1 MKTLASILLPL
12 VLLGAP
18 STPDPDTV
26 TAMARKAPA
35 EFAADAM
42 IRVASNAKLDAR
54 TRVKLLTEAF
64 RLAGGAQ
71 HPLKLRGAITRS
83 GSDGAFLERAY
94 RQELDT
100 LSLRLRAVREMLPLD
115 GAKASKLF
123 FSIPRPAVP
132 PVHCEEIVVYDVDLY
147 YDGLGAIAKL
157 GHRDL
162 GKLLKERVGG
172 ITSPA
177 QVAPVARLLRQAGLN
192 DADLRKLTDSFATR
206 VSAVAGDDRSF
217 TYYATAAAPAIQDL
231 VEELKRRNLP
241 ALPLAEAFRKY
252 LVSHLSGDRCADGH
266 LIYNGPLTVNVM
278 TGQPVEVI
286 GSSTATFFKDRIMMP
301 PLTGLTEQETTPN
314 SLKGVAAGAQ
324 TCTDDQCKHFNDLSR
339 NLAFTSEGTP
349 REEAERKT
357 DAWRAS
363 LRSALTEL
371 EAWQPGKGQTADDL
385 FRDKTWVYDNL
396 YAMAPQASRELVER
410 SWIDYLKQSRS
421 TVSDRGRW
429 LLPVSALIGRS
440 ALDPA
445 NRKLAEMLSGTNDP
459 VIALYIQVEA
469 LAPRDAATI
478 LSML

>member
-1 MKTLASILLPL
+1 
-12 VLLGAP
+12 
-18 STPDPDTV
+18 
-26 TAMARKAPA
+26 MARKAPA

-42 IRVASNAKLDAR
+42 IRVAANAKLDAR
-54 TRVKLLTEAF
+54 TRMKLLTEAF

-71 HPLKLRGAITRS
+71 HPFKLRGAITRS
-83 GSDGAFLERAY
+83 GSEGAFLERAY

-115 GAKASKLF
+115 SARASKLF

-132 PVHCEEIVVYDVDLY
+132 PVPCEEIAVYDVDAY
-147 YDGLGAIAKL
+147 YDGLGAIAKI
-157 GHRDL
+157 GHRDI

-177 QVAPVARLLRQAGLN
+177 QVAPVARLLRQAELK
-192 DADLRKLTDSFATR
+192 DADLRKLTDAFAAR
-206 VSAVAGDDRSF
+206 LSAITGDDRSF
-217 TYYATAAAPAIQDL
+217 TYHGTATAPAIADL
-231 VEELKRRNLP
+231 VEELKGRKLP

-252 LVSHLSGDRCADGH
+252 LVNHLSGDRCADGYM
-266 LIYNGPLTVNVM
+266 IYNGPLTLNVM

-286 GSSTATFFKDRIMMP
+286 GSSAATYFKEKILVP
-301 PLTGLTEQETTPN
+301 PLAALTEQETTPN
-314 SLKGVAAGAQ
+314 SLKGAAANAE
-324 TCTDDQCKHFNDLSR
+324 TCKDDQCKHFNDLSR

-349 REEAERKT
+349 LVESERKT
-357 DAWRAS
+357 DAWRV
-363 LRSALTEL
+363 ALQSTLAEL

-385 FRDKTWVYDNL
+385 LRDKTWVYNNL
-396 YAMAPQASRELVER
+396 YAMSPGASRELVER
-410 SWIDYLKQSRS
+410 SWIGYMKQSRT

-440 ALDPA
+440 ALEPA
-445 NRKLAEMLSGTNDP
+445 NRKLAEFLAGADDP